1 MHVAALDASHADAA
15 VALWRDCDLTRPWN
29 DPYADY
35 ARALSG
41 PSSAVL
47 GAFLPDADGDLVGTV
62 MVGGD
67 GHRGWVYYLAADPAR
82 RRQGIGRRLMEA
94 AEAWLTERGLPK
106 IQFLVRGSNGAV
118 LDFYDHLGYETQ
130 DVVVLGRRLDG

>member
-15 VALWRDCDLTRPWN
+15 VTLWRDCGLTRPWN

-47 GAFLPDADGDLVGTV
+47 GAFLPDAGGDLVGTV